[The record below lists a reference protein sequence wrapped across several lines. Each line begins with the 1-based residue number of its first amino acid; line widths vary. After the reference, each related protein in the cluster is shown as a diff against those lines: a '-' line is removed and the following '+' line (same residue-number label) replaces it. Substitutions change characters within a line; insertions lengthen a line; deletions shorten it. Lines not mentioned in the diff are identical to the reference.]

1 MKKYLYL
8 LYISIFFINV
18 IKKNVKIIMS
28 SKYLKNWK
36 KRFFLQTRNNVTYSI
51 TNKKN
56 LKNKKIFD
64 NEAIIPYEKVENLEE
79 KHF

>member
-18 IKKNVKIIMS
+18 IKKKVKIIIS

-51 TNKKN
+51 TNKNN
-56 LKNKKIFD
+56 LKNKKIFE
-64 NEAIIPYEKVENLEE
+64 NEAIIPYEKV
-79 KHF
+79 HF

>member
-36 KRFFLQTRNNVTYSI
+36 KRFFLQTRNNVTYAI
-51 TNKKN
+51 TNKNN
-56 LKNKKIFD
+56 LKNKKIFE
-64 NEAIIPYEKVENLEE
+64 NEAIIPYEKVQR
-79 KHF
+79 F